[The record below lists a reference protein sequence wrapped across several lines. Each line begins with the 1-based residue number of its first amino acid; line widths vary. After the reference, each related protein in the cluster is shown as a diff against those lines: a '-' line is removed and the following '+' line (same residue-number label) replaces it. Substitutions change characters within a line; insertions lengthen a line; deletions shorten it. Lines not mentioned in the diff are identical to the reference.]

1 MALMGKLFS
10 IIGDTSCKNFE
21 NIFNS
26 KLHFNDL
33 ISKTPILSISNLKC
47 IIKVWQ
53 GRYTWSVDIHIMNDD
68 I

>member
-1 MALMGKLFS
+1 MYLLIQFSVLALMGKLFS

-33 ISKTPILSISNLKC
+33 ISKSPILSISHLKC
-47 IIKVWQ
+47 IKV
-53 GRYTWSVDIHIMNDD
+53 YH
-68 I
+68 